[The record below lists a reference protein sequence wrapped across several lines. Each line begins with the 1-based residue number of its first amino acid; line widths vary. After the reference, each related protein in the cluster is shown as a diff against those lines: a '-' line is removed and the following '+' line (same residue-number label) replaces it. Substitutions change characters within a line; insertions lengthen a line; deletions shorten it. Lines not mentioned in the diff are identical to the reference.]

1 MRPLR
6 LEMTAFGPYPK
17 KVILDFAVLANQ
29 SMFLITGPT
38 GAGKTSILDAIVY
51 ALYGQTSGGLQ
62 ICVAIMQM
70 LLHLHQWCLS
80 FK

>member
-6 LEMTAFGPYPK
+6 LDMTAFGPYPK

-38 GAGKTSILDAIVY
+38 GAGKNEHI
-51 ALYGQTSGGLQ
+51 GCHG
-62 ICVAIMQM
+62 ICSV
-70 LLHLHQWCLS
+70 WS
-80 FK
+80 N